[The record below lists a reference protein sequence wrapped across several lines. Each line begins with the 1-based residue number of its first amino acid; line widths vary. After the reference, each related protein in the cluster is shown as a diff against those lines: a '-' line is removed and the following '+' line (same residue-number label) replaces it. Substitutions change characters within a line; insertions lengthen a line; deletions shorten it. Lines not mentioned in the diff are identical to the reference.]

1 MKYVISD
8 IHGCYREY
16 LALLEK
22 LRLSEYD
29 HLYILGDAVD
39 KGPAPIKVM
48 QDLIHR
54 KNVTYLLGNHDFL
67 FCYFLGKN
75 GQNLTEKNLA
85 ECDPEDIRDFQTW
98 LKDGGITTA
107 KQYMHLS
114 YGERTAIC
122 TFLENAGFYH
132 VIKDSGKTFLLVHA
146 GIEGFREDKP
156 LKNYHPLELIC
167 TRTDYTKRYYSDPD
181 TFVITGHTPTPC
193 IREDEQAEVY
203 RGNGHIAIDCGCVY
217 GGKLAAYCIETG
229 GVVYAE
235 GRSRL

>member
-16 LALLEK
+16 MALLHQ
-22 LRLSEYD
+22 RCLSEND

-54 KNVTYLLGNHDFL
+54 KNMTYLLGNHDFL

-75 GQNLTEKNLA
+75 GLNLTEKNLA
-85 ECDPEDIRDFQTW
+85 ACDPEDIWDFQTW

-114 YGERTAIC
+114 PGERTAIC

>member
-16 LALLEK
+16 MALLHQ
-22 LRLSEYD
+22 LCLSEND

-54 KNVTYLLGNHDFL
+54 KNMTYLLGNHDFL

-75 GQNLTEKNLA
+75 GLNLTEKNLA
-85 ECDPEDIRDFQTW
+85 ACDPEDIWDFQTW

-114 YGERTAIC
+114 PGERTAIC
-122 TFLENAGFYH
+122 TFLEMPAFTMSSKTA
-132 VIKDSGKTFLLVHA
+132 VKPFSWCMPESKASG
-146 GIEGFREDKP
+146 
-156 LKNYHPLELIC
+156 
-167 TRTDYTKRYYSDPD
+167 RT
-181 TFVITGHTPTPC
+181 
-193 IREDEQAEVY
+193 
-203 RGNGHIAIDCGCVY
+203 N
-217 GGKLAAYCIETG
+217 L
-229 GVVYAE
+229 
-235 GRSRL
+235 